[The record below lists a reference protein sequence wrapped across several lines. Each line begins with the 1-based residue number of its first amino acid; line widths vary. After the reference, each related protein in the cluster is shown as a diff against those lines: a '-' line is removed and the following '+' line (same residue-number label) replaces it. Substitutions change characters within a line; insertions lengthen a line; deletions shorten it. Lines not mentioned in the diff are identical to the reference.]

1 MQNDLYRLSTLKGG
15 TIFPTSL
22 MLDFQKGQYGKRRQG
37 LFGGGVWQTLPQ
49 PGAHDGTGGHE
60 LCCQE
65 APLIECDG
73 SVSSGFCFA
82 GGGAVTHLQGWL
94 GVCRGRAL
102 LQASGFQAS
111 TFSSLLLCFGTHC
124 CFALSP
130 WCDGQWS
137 RGSLNLK
144 ECRGKS
150 WKLEIQKLGEG
161 LCPYT
166 PPATLAD
173 E

>member
-1 MQNDLYRLSTLKGG
+1 
-15 TIFPTSL
+15 

-82 GGGAVTHLQGWL
+82 GGGAGCPGSMLPEITNSVKG
-94 GVCRGRAL
+94 
-102 LQASGFQAS
+102 
-111 TFSSLLLCFGTHC
+111 SSREK
-124 CFALSP
+124 LS
-130 WCDGQWS
+130 Q
-137 RGSLNLK
+137 
-144 ECRGKS
+144 
-150 WKLEIQKLGEG
+150 
-161 LCPYT
+161 
-166 PPATLAD
+166 TLVFRIPD
-173 E
+173 